1 MEKETPNATEQN
13 VTSDN
18 INFEEHVHSHDEYHS
33 HHHHHHHHHSSG
45 HGHSSSK
52 RAVGKRKKEKA
63 RRFWKRNKYR
73 IINAV
78 VSVMFAVVLVLLGVM
93 IDRNSSD
100 KKQTVNNPSD
110 EMIIT
115 DSSIKLEIPLFDSEL
130 TLVSPAVTKY
140 MSSDDSVLAEDIY
153 KDYAALGRLDTGKPV
168 KLGYSVDGIP
178 EGYSVRST
186 ELLVS
191 ENNDFRSS
199 IVYALENGETSVDVY
214 NLKTGT
220 QYYYKFVLSV
230 SNGTKTSIEGSFKTA
245 DTPRFLNVD
254 GAHNLRDIGGWKT
267 VDGKTV
273 RQGLLYRSAELDG
286 AVESKYRITSEG
298 VNTILSVLGVKTD
311 MDLRVKS
318 DNPNGTDIL
327 GSGVKHNYY
336 GAAMYSDVF
345 TENGKNAIKNI
356 FADLADKNNYPVIMH
371 CTHGMDRSG
380 TVCYLLEAVLG
391 LSEKD
396 LMREYQLSAL
406 YHGSLWGLSQMN
418 EFIGRLKAF
427 DGTTINGKAESF
439 LLSAGVTEEEIASI
453 KEIFLT

>member
-1 MEKETPNATEQN
+1 MENETKGHEELN
-13 VTSDN
+13 VMADN
-18 INFEEHVHSHDEYHS
+18 VNFEEDDYSHREHHS
-33 HHHHHHHHHSSG
+33 HHSHHHHHHSSG
-45 HGHSSSK
+45 HGHRSSNGS
-52 RAVGKRKKEKA
+52 RKKEKA
-63 RRFWKRNKYR
+63 KRFWKRNKYK

-93 IDRNSSD
+93 IDKNSSD
-100 KKQTVNNPSD
+100 KKQTVNNSSD
-110 EMIIT
+110 EMIVT
-115 DSSIKLEIPLFDSEL
+115 DSSIKLEIPLFDGEQ

-140 MSSDDSVLAEDIY
+140 MSSDDTVLAEDVY
-153 KDYAALGRLDTGKPV
+153 KDYAPLGRLDIGKSV

-178 EGYSVRST
+178 EGYSVRSA

-191 ENNDFRSS
+191 ENNDFKSS

-230 SNGTKTSIEGSFKTA
+230 SNGTKTSVEGSFKTA

-254 GAHNLRDIGGWKT
+254 GACNMRDVGGWKT

-286 AVESKYRITSEG
+286 VIDSKYRITSEG
-298 VNTILSVLGVKTD
+298 VNTILSVLGVKTE

-318 DNPNGTDIL
+318 DNPNGINML
-327 GSGVKHNYY
+327 GASVKHNYY
-336 GAAMYSDVF
+336 GAAMYSDTF

-356 FADLADKNNYPVIMH
+356 FADLADKNNYPIIMH
-371 CTHGMDRSG
+371 CSHGMDRTG

-396 LMREYQLSAL
+396 LLREYQLSAL
-406 YHGSLWGLSQMN
+406 YHGSLWGLGQMN
-418 EFIGRLKAF
+418 EFIGRLKSF
-427 DGTTINGKAESF
+427 DGATINEKAESF
-439 LLSAGVTEEEIASI
+439 LLSAGVTEEELANI
-453 KEIFLT
+453 KDIFLT

>member
-1 MEKETPNATEQN
+1 MENETKGHEELN
-13 VTSDN
+13 VMADN
-18 INFEEHVHSHDEYHS
+18 VNFEEDDYSHDEHHS
-33 HHHHHHHHHSSG
+33 HHSHHHHHHHSSG
-45 HGHSSSK
+45 HGHRSSNGS
-52 RAVGKRKKEKA
+52 RKKEKA
-63 RRFWKRNKYR
+63 KRFWKRNKYK

-93 IDRNSSD
+93 IDKNSSD
-100 KKQTVNNPSD
+100 KKQTVNNSSD

-115 DSSIKLEIPLFDSEL
+115 DSSIKLEIPLFDGEQ

-140 MSSDDSVLAEDIY
+140 MGSDDTVLAEDVY
-153 KDYAALGRLDTGKPV
+153 KDYAPLGRLDIGKSV

-178 EGYSVRST
+178 EGYSVRSA

-191 ENNDFRSS
+191 ENNDFKSS

-230 SNGTKTSIEGSFKTA
+230 SNGTKTSVEGSFKTA

-254 GAHNLRDIGGWKT
+254 GACNMRDVGGWKT

-286 AVESKYRITSEG
+286 VIDSKYRITSEG
-298 VNTILSVLGVKTD
+298 VNTILSVLGVKTE

-318 DNPNGTDIL
+318 DNPNGINML
-327 GSGVKHNYY
+327 GASVKHNYY
-336 GAAMYSDVF
+336 GAAMYSDTF

-371 CTHGMDRSG
+371 CSHGMDRTG

-391 LSEKD
+391 VSEDD
-396 LMREYQLSAL
+396 LLREYQLSTL
-406 YHGSLWGLSQMN
+406 YHGSLWGLGQMN

-427 DGTTINGKAESF
+427 DGATINEKAESF
-439 LLSAGVTEEEIASI
+439 LLSAGVTEEELANI